1 MILTK
6 SIIIPSVSGYLGLI
20 MSTALIAGADYL
32 MIQNN
37 IEVDHFYHSE
47 IQLSVGLVSG
57 VID

>member
-1 MILTK
+1 
-6 SIIIPSVSGYLGLI
+6 